1 MSSSALDTLTLAR
14 RLEREADFPQAQAEA
29 TATILADTVDE
40 AAVTRAHFDLKM
52 MELEARFVGI
62 DARFVK
68 LEAKFDQRFTEIE
81 TRISENETK
90 TEAGFA
96 KTEAGFVKTEADFAR
111 IEAKISETETRLKYD
126 MTLRFGA
133 MIAASVAILA
143 GLMKIMLHSLPL
155 AP

>member
-52 MELEARFVGI
+52 MELDARFVEI
-62 DARFVK
+62 DARFVE
-68 LEAKFDQRFTEIE
+68 LDAKFDRRFVQLE

-90 TEAGFA
+90 TEAGFMEIKA
-96 KTEAGFVKTEADFAR
+96 KM
-111 IEAKISETETRLKYD
+111 SETETRLKYD
-126 MTLRFGA
+126 MTLRLGA

>member
-1 MSSSALDTLTLAR
+1 MSSAALDTLTLAR

-29 TATILADTVDE
+29 TATILADAVDE

-52 MELEARFVGI
+52 MELDARFVGI
-62 DARFVK
+62 DARFVEIDARFVEIDARFVEIK
-68 LEAKFDQRFTEIE
+68 AKM
-81 TRISENETK
+81 
-90 TEAGFA
+90 
-96 KTEAGFVKTEADFAR
+96 
-111 IEAKISETETRLKYD
+111 SETETRLKYD
-126 MTLRFGA
+126 MTLRLGA

>member
-1 MSSSALDTLTLAR
+1 MSSAALDTLTLAR

-52 MELEARFVGI
+52 MELDARFVEI
-62 DARFVK
+62 DARFVE
-68 LEAKFDQRFTEIE
+68 LDAKFDRRFVELE

-96 KTEAGFVKTEADFAR
+96 KTEAGFMEMK
-111 IEAKISETETRLKYD
+111 AKMSETETRLKYD
-126 MTLRFGA
+126 MTLRLGA

>member
-1 MSSSALDTLTLAR
+1 MSSAALDTLTLAR

-52 MELEARFVGI
+52 MELDAKFDRRFVGI
-62 DARFVK
+62 DARFVE
-68 LEAKFDQRFTEIE
+68 LEA
-81 TRISENETK
+81 RISENETK
-90 TEAGFA
+90 TEAGFMEMKA
-96 KTEAGFVKTEADFAR
+96 KM
-111 IEAKISETETRLKYD
+111 SETETRLKYD
-126 MTLRFGA
+126 MTLRLGA

>member
-1 MSSSALDTLTLAR
+1 MSSAALDTLTLAR

-52 MELEARFVGI
+52 MELDARFVQI
-62 DARFVK
+62 DARFVEIDARFVEIK
-68 LEAKFDQRFTEIE
+68 AKM
-81 TRISENETK
+81 
-90 TEAGFA
+90 
-96 KTEAGFVKTEADFAR
+96 
-111 IEAKISETETRLKYD
+111 SETETRLKYD
-126 MTLRFGA
+126 MTLRLGA

>member
-52 MELEARFVGI
+52 MELDARFVEI
-62 DARFVK
+62 DARFVE
-68 LEAKFDQRFTEIE
+68 LDAKFDRRFVQLE

-96 KTEAGFVKTEADFAR
+96 KTEAGFMEIK
-111 IEAKISETETRLKYD
+111 AKMSETETRLKYD
-126 MTLRFGA
+126 MTLRLGA

>member
-1 MSSSALDTLTLAR
+1 MSSAALDTLTLAR

-52 MELEARFVGI
+52 MELDARFVEI
-62 DARFVK
+62 DARFVE
-68 LEAKFDQRFTEIE
+68 LDTKFDRRFVELE

-96 KTEAGFVKTEADFAR
+96 KTEAGFMEIK
-111 IEAKISETETRLKYD
+111 AKMSETETRLKYD
-126 MTLRFGA
+126 MTLRLGA

>member
-1 MSSSALDTLTLAR
+1 MSSSALDTLTLAH

-52 MELEARFVGI
+52 MELDARFVEI
-62 DARFVK
+62 DARFVE
-68 LEAKFDQRFTEIE
+68 LDAKFDRRFVQLE

-96 KTEAGFVKTEADFAR
+96 KTEAGFMEIK
-111 IEAKISETETRLKYD
+111 AKMSETETRLKYD
-126 MTLRFGA
+126 MTLRLGA

>member
-1 MSSSALDTLTLAR
+1 MSSAALDTLTLAR

-52 MELEARFVGI
+52 MEL
-62 DARFVK
+62 DARFVE
-68 LEAKFDQRFTEIE
+68 LDAKFDRRFVQLEA
-81 TRISENETK
+81 RISENETK
-90 TEAGFA
+90 TEAGFMEMKA
-96 KTEAGFVKTEADFAR
+96 KM
-111 IEAKISETETRLKYD
+111 SETETRLKYD
-126 MTLRFGA
+126 MTLRLGA

>member
-52 MELEARFVGI
+52 MELDARFVRI
-62 DARFVK
+62 DARFVE
-68 LEAKFDQRFTEIE
+68 LEAKFDQRFTELE

-90 TEAGFA
+90 TEAGFMEMKA
-96 KTEAGFVKTEADFAR
+96 KM
-111 IEAKISETETRLKYD
+111 SETETRLKYD
-126 MTLRFGA
+126 MTLRLGA

>member
-52 MELEARFVGI
+52 MELDARFVQIEARFVQ
-62 DARFVK
+62 
-68 LEAKFDQRFTEIE
+68 LEA
-81 TRISENETK
+81 RISENETK

-96 KTEAGFVKTEADFAR
+96 KTEAGFMEIK
-111 IEAKISETETRLKYD
+111 AKMSETETRLKYD
-126 MTLRFGA
+126 MTLRLGA

>member
-52 MELEARFVGI
+52 MEL
-62 DARFVK
+62 DARFVE
-68 LEAKFDQRFTEIE
+68 LDAKFDRRFVQLE

-90 TEAGFA
+90 TEAGFV
-96 KTEAGFVKTEADFAR
+96 KTEADFARIEAGFVKTEADFAR

>member
-1 MSSSALDTLTLAR
+1 MSSAALDTLTLAR

-29 TATILADTVDE
+29 TATILADAVDE

-52 MELEARFVGI
+52 MELNARFVQ
-62 DARFVK
+62 
-68 LEAKFDQRFTEIE
+68 LE

-90 TEAGFA
+90 TEAGFTEMKA
-96 KTEAGFVKTEADFAR
+96 KM
-111 IEAKISETETRLKYD
+111 SETETRLKYD
-126 MTLRFGA
+126 MTLRLGA

-143 GLMKIMLHSLPL
+143 GLMKIMLNSLPL